1 MKQQKSVLR
10 DEMKAVR
17 KRLYGQD
24 NGAASRLI
32 AAKILMLPEVAGTV
46 QYGIRASRSEP
57 HIVAGFS
64 PIQTEPDGLY
74 ILKALSAIQCRCAL
88 PVMTGKDSPLT
99 FREWDLAADLKDG
112 PFGTREPAP
121 EWPCVMP
128 DIILVPLLAF
138 DGNGHRLGYGGGY
151 YDRTLDIYRQ
161 KGHSFT
167 AIGVAYDG
175 QKRDHVP
182 HNHQD
187 QPLDIIVTE
196 QDMYRP

>member
-1 MKQQKSVLR
+1 MKQQKSALR
-10 DEMKAVR
+10 DDMKAVR
-17 KRLYGQD
+17 KKLHGQD
-24 NGAASRLI
+24 DGTVARLI

-46 QYGIRASRSEP
+46 LYGIRASRNEP

-64 PIQTEPDGLY
+64 PIQTEIDSLF

-88 PVMTGKDSPLT
+88 PVMTGKDSPLA
-99 FREWDLAADLKDG
+99 FREWDLDSDLKDG
-112 PFGTREPAP
+112 PFGTREPAA

-138 DGNGHRLGYGGGY
+138 DKQGHRLGYGGGY
-151 YDRTLDIYRQ
+151 YDRTLGIYRE

-167 AIGVAYDG
+167 AIGIAYDG
-175 QKRDHVP
+175 QKSDHVP
-182 HNHQD
+182 HTRSD

-196 QDMYRP
+196 QEVYRP